1 MNELKISPEAARD
14 LAEIKRYIA
23 VELKNRAAADRVVR
37 SILKSLRI
45 LTEYAEAGMSLE
57 AKTEYPSD
65 LRMLS
70 CEKHI
75 VFYRAEGSTVY
86 VARII
91 NGRQDYLRILFG
103 DEASGNPAIQP

>member
-23 VELKNRAAADRVVR
+23 VELKNRTAADRVVR
-37 SILKSLRI
+37 GILKNLRI

-57 AKTEYPSD
+57 AKTAYPSD
-65 LRMLS
+65 LRMLP

-75 VFYRAEGSTVY
+75 VFYRVEGGTVY
-86 VARII
+86 VARML
-91 NGRQDYLRILFG
+91 NGRQDYMHVLFG
-103 DEASGNPAIQP
+103 DV

>member
-14 LAEIKRYIA
+14 LAETRRYIA
-23 VELKNRAAADRVVR
+23 EDLKNRSAADRVAR

-45 LTEYAEAGMSLE
+45 LTEYAEIGMSLE
-57 AKTEYPSD
+57 AKTGYPSD

-75 VFYRAEGSTVY
+75 VFYRVEGGTVY
-86 VARII
+86 VARIL
-91 NGRQDYLRILFG
+91 NGRQDYMHVLFG
-103 DEASGNPAIQP
+103 EV

>member
-14 LAEIKRYIA
+14 LAWIKRYIA
-23 VELKNRAAADRVVR
+23 EELKNRSAAECVVH
-37 SILKSLRI
+37 SILNSLRI

-57 AKTEYPSD
+57 AKTGYPSD

-75 VFYRAEGSTVY
+75 VFYRVDGSTVY

-91 NGRQDYLRILFG
+91 NSRQDYMRILFG
-103 DEASGNPAIQP
+103 KDF

>member
-23 VELKNRAAADRVVR
+23 VELKNRSAADRVVR

-45 LTEYAEAGMSLE
+45 LTEYAEAGMALE
-57 AKTEYPSD
+57 AKTGYPSD

-75 VFYRAEGSTVY
+75 VFYRVEGGTVY
-86 VARII
+86 VARVI
-91 NGRQDYLRILFG
+91 NGRQDYMRILFG
-103 DEASGNPAIQP
+103 EDL

>member
-1 MNELKISPEAARD
+1 MNDLKISPEAVRD
-14 LAEIKRYIA
+14 LAEIKRYIT
-23 VELKNRAAADRVVR
+23 VDLKNGTAADRVVR
-37 SILKSLRI
+37 RILTSQQI
-45 LTEYAEAGMSLE
+45 LTEYAEAGRTLAS
-57 AKTEYPSD
+57 KTGSPSE

-75 VFYRAEGSTVY
+75 AFYRVEGRTVY

-103 DEASGNPAIQP
+103 EDS